1 MEKHAV
7 RNVFINGLIKENPV
21 FVLILGICPTLA
33 VTKTLESALGM
44 GFALLFVLIFSNLI
58 ISIIKKIVPSEIRI
72 PVYIVIIATLVTIIE
87 MVMKAYFP
95 SLASQLGIFL
105 SLIVVN
111 CIVLG
116 RAEGFASKNNP
127 LLSLVDAIGVGL
139 GFLFA
144 IVVISSIREIL
155 GYGTLT
161 FLGGRT
167 LDFLPI
173 YKFFGIEPSEFFVS
187 NPGAFIVLA
196 LILGSIQSII
206 IYKKKLK
213 ERRGM

>member
-1 MEKHAV
+1 MEKNSIK
-7 RNVFINGLIKENPV
+7 NVFLNGLIKENPV

-33 VTKTLESALGM
+33 VSKTLESALGM
-44 GFALLFVLIFSNLI
+44 GLALLFVLIFSNLT
-58 ISIIKKIVPSEIRI
+58 ISLIKKIVPTEIRI
-72 PVYIVIIATLVTIIE
+72 PVYIVIIATFVTIIE
-87 MVMKAYFP
+87 MLMKAYFD
-95 SLASQLGIFL
+95 SLAEQLGIFL

-144 IVVISSIREIL
+144 IAIIASIREIL
-155 GYGTLT
+155 AFGTLT
-161 FLGGRT
+161 FIGGKV
-167 LDFLPI
+167 LSFMPI
-173 YKFFGIEPSEFFVS
+173 YNFFGIEPTEFFAS

-196 LILGSIQSII
+196 IILGSLQSIF
-206 IYKKKLK
+206 IYKKKIKLRK
-213 ERRGM
+213 GA

>member
-1 MEKHAV
+1 MEKNSIK
-7 RNVFINGLIKENPV
+7 NVFLNGLIKENPV

-33 VTKTLESALGM
+33 VSKTLESALGM
-44 GFALLFVLIFSNLI
+44 GLALLFVLIFSNLT
-58 ISIIKKIVPSEIRI
+58 ISLIKKIVPTEIRI
-72 PVYIVIIATLVTIIE
+72 PVYIVIIATFVTIIE
-87 MVMKAYFP
+87 MLMKAYFD
-95 SLASQLGIFL
+95 SLAEQLGIFL

-144 IVVISSIREIL
+144 IAIIASIREIL
-155 GYGTLT
+155 AFGTLT
-161 FLGGRT
+161 FIGGKV
-167 LDFLPI
+167 LSFMPVYNFL
-173 YKFFGIEPSEFFVS
+173 GIEPTEFFAS

-196 LILGSIQSII
+196 IILGSLQSIF
-206 IYKKKLK
+206 IYKKKIKLRK
-213 ERRGM
+213 GA

>member
-1 MEKHAV
+1 MGKNSIK
-7 RNVFINGLIKENPV
+7 NVFLNGLIKENPV

-33 VTKTLESALGM
+33 VSKTLESALGM
-44 GFALLFVLIFSNLI
+44 GLALLFVLIFSNLT
-58 ISIIKKIVPSEIRI
+58 ISLIKKIVPTEIRI
-72 PVYIVIIATLVTIIE
+72 PVYIVIIATFVTIIE
-87 MVMKAYFP
+87 MLMKAYFD
-95 SLASQLGIFL
+95 SLAEQLGIFL

-144 IVVISSIREIL
+144 IAIIASIREIL
-155 GYGTLT
+155 AFGTLT
-161 FLGGRT
+161 FIGGKV
-167 LDFLPI
+167 LSFMPI
-173 YKFFGIEPSEFFVS
+173 YNFFGIEPTEFFAS

-196 LILGSIQSII
+196 IILGSLQSIF
-206 IYKKKLK
+206 IYKKKIKLRK
-213 ERRGM
+213 GA

>member
-7 RNVFINGLIKENPV
+7 KNVFINGLIKENPV

-111 CIVLG
+111 CVVLG

-127 LLSLVDAIGVGL
+127 LISLVDAIGVGL

-144 IVVISSIREIL
+144 IVVISSVREIL

-161 FLGGRT
+161 FLGGRS

>member
-1 MEKHAV
+1 MDMKTIK
-7 RNVFINGLIKENPV
+7 NVFLNGLIKENPV

-33 VTKTLESALGM
+33 ISKNLESALGM
-44 GFALLFVLIFSNLI
+44 GLALTFVLIFSNLT
-58 ISIIKKIVPSEIRI
+58 ISLIKKIVPEEIRI
-72 PVYIVIIATLVTIIE
+72 PVYIVVIATFVTIIE
-87 MVMKAYFP
+87 MLMKAYFA
-95 SLASQLGIFL
+95 SLAEQLGIFL

-144 IVVISSIREIL
+144 ITIIASIREIL
-155 GYGTLT
+155 GYGTIT
-161 FLGGRT
+161 FFGGKV
-167 LDFLPI
+167 LNLMPIYDFL
-173 YKFFGIEPSEFFVS
+173 GIEPTEFFVS

-196 LILGSIQSII
+196 IILGSLQSIF
-206 IYKKKLK
+206 IYRKKIK
-213 ERRGM
+213 ERKGA

>member
-1 MEKHAV
+1 MDKNTIK
-7 RNVFINGLIKENPV
+7 NVFINGLIKENPV

-58 ISIIKKIVPSEIRI
+58 ISLIKRIVPSEIRI
-72 PVYIVIIATLVTIIE
+72 PVYIVIIATFVTIIE
-87 MVMKAYFP
+87 MLMKAYFLN
-95 SLASQLGIFL
+95 LASQLGIFL

-127 LLSLVDAIGVGL
+127 LLALVDAIGVGL

-144 IVVISSIREIL
+144 LIIISAIREIL

-161 FLGGRT
+161 LIGGYKLDLMPVYDFLGIKPT
-167 LDFLPI
+167 
-173 YKFFGIEPSEFFVS
+173 EFFVS

-196 LILGSIQSII
+196 LILGSIQCII

-213 ERRGM
+213 ERKGM